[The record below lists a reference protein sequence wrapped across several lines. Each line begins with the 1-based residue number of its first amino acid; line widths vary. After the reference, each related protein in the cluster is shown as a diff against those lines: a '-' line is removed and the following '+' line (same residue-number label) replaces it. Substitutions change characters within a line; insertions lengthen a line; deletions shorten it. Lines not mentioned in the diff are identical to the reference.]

1 MERRVSKA
9 FQTRAAASG
18 SSWTTLLDLLLTP
31 KVPTLLKALMEKTDK
46 VILLVEDNED
56 DVFLMKRAF
65 KAAGI
70 QNPVHVV
77 NDGEAV
83 IRYLSGEGQFAERE
97 KFPFPSVM
105 FLDLKLPYLSGLEV
119 LKWKLEHPEIPPIT
133 IIVVT
138 SSNEPTDLKTAYRL
152 GASSYI
158 VKPPTADQLLEI
170 VKAFRLYWLTC
181 NSFPENRP
189 L

>member
-1 MERRVSKA
+1 
-9 FQTRAAASG
+9 
-18 SSWTTLLDLLLTP
+18 
-31 KVPTLLKALMEKTDK
+31 MEKTDK

-65 KAAGI
+65 KGAGI
-70 QNPVHVV
+70 LNPIQVVH
-77 NDGEAV
+77 DGEAV
-83 IRYLSGEGQFAERE
+83 VRYLSGEGEFADRQ
-97 KFPFPSVM
+97 KFPLPSVV

-119 LKWKLEHPEIPPIT
+119 LKWKSEQTDLPPVIF
-133 IIVVT
+133 IVVT

-158 VKPPTADQLLEI
+158 VKPPTSEQLLEI
-170 VKAFRLYWLTC
+170 IKAFRLYWLTC

>member
-1 MERRVSKA
+1 
-9 FQTRAAASG
+9 
-18 SSWTTLLDLLLTP
+18 
-31 KVPTLLKALMEKTDK
+31 MEKTDK

-65 KAAGI
+65 KGAGI
-70 QNPVHVV
+70 LNPIQVVH
-77 NDGEAV
+77 DGEAV
-83 IRYLSGEGQFAERE
+83 VRYLSGEGEFADRE
-97 KFPFPSVM
+97 KFPLPSVV

-119 LKWKLEHPEIPPIT
+119 LKWKSEQTDLPPVIF
-133 IIVVT
+133 IVVT

-158 VKPPTADQLLEI
+158 VKPPTSEQLLEI
-170 VKAFRLYWLTC
+170 IKAFRLYWLTC

>member
-1 MERRVSKA
+1 
-9 FQTRAAASG
+9 
-18 SSWTTLLDLLLTP
+18 
-31 KVPTLLKALMEKTDK
+31 MEKTDK

-65 KAAGI
+65 KGAGI
-70 QNPVHVV
+70 LNPIQVVH
-77 NDGEAV
+77 DGEAV
-83 IRYLSGEGQFAERE
+83 VRYLSGEGEFADRE
-97 KFPFPSVM
+97 KCPFPSVV

-119 LKWKLEHPEIPPIT
+119 LKWKSEQPELPPVIF
-133 IIVVT
+133 IVVT

-158 VKPPTADQLLEI
+158 VKPPTSEQLLEI
-170 VKAFRLYWLTC
+170 IKAFRLYWLTC
-181 NSFPENRP
+181 NSFPENRQ